1 MARSPPGEEAHLTWA
16 PWFET
21 GAFNTPEAGVSPR
34 PAERQVW
41 AGPGEGR
48 EGAVGLQVAV
58 TAPEQKDSRKDIE
71 SMIRTPRVSVFQ
83 SALRLSIF
91 KMRTKHHK

>member
-1 MARSPPGEEAHLTWA
+1 MVARSPPGEEAHLTWA
-16 PWFET
+16 PWFES

-48 EGAVGLQVAV
+48 EGAVGEA
-58 TAPEQKDSRKDIE
+58 
-71 SMIRTPRVSVFQ
+71 
-83 SALRLSIF
+83 
-91 KMRTKHHK
+91 